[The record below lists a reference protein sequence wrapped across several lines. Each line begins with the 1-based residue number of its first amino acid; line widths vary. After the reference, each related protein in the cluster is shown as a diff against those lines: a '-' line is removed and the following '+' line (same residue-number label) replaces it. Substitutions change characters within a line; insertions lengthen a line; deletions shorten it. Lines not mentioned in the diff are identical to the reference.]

1 MKKKLEAELISI
13 AHRILKLK
21 NKSEVIQLHQETQKL
36 YEILSILR
44 FYEENFEEAKP
55 TIGVE
60 ELEGKLDEA
69 LENKEPETPNATV
82 VSLPVE
88 TEEAKVVTVEET
100 ETAEETETTTET
112 AEPEAEEEVQTA
124 LETAEEEKE
133 KEEEEISEPA
143 PETTPLVEVAI
154 EEEPEAEKVV
164 VGQIDIDESELE
176 EEEEPL
182 IEEEKA
188 TFPEVEEPV
197 FERVKE
203 EPKAAQQI
211 TLEDLLGQ
219 HSYKEPEFVKVEDVP
234 AEVEKAIDIA
244 FEPVF
249 EPVFEPKI
257 ETPSFSLDA
266 EKEAYTRKVDASGKI
281 IALGLNDRIAF
292 EKNLFGGSG
301 EDLNRVLS
309 QLNSFDNYQDAQ
321 NFIEDLVKPDYNNWE
336 GKEEYETRFMEIV
349 EKRFS

>member
-36 YEILSILR
+36 YEILSVLR

-55 TIGVE
+55 TIGLP
-60 ELEGKLDEA
+60 ELEEKLEETF
-69 LENKEPETPNATV
+69 ENKEPETVAVIEEPKKEEPV
-82 VSLPVE
+82 VPE
-88 TEEAKVVTVEET
+88 K
-100 ETAEETETTTET
+100 
-112 AEPEAEEEVQTA
+112 EPEAETIATPEET
-124 LETAEEEKE
+124 LEAVITEASVSEEEN
-133 KEEEEISEPA
+133 
-143 PETTPLVEVAI
+143 TAI
-154 EEEPEAEKVV
+154 EEVVSEPEQEEEPEEPVVAEAEKVV
-164 VGQIDIDESELE
+164 VGQIDIDESDLD
-176 EEEEPL
+176 EEEPL

-188 TFPEVEEPV
+188 AFPEVMEEPV
-197 FERVKE
+197 FEPVKE
-203 EPKAAQQI
+203 EPKKEAQQI

-219 HSYKEPEFVKVEDVP
+219 HTYKEPEFVKVEDVP
-234 AEVEKAIDIA
+234 AEVEKVADIT

-249 EPVFEPKI
+249 ETKV
-257 ETPSFSLDA
+257 ETQSMSIDA
-266 EKEAYTRKVDASGKI
+266 EKDAYSRKTDAVGKSI
-281 IALGLNDRIAF
+281 SLGLNDRIAF

>member
-36 YEILSILR
+36 YEILSVLR

-55 TIGVE
+55 TIGLP
-60 ELEGKLDEA
+60 ELEEKLEETF
-69 LENKEPETPNATV
+69 ENKEPETVAVIEEPKKEEPV
-82 VSLPVE
+82 VPEKEPEVE
-88 TEEAKVVTVEET
+88 TIATPEET
-100 ETAEETETTTET
+100 LEAVITE
-112 AEPEAEEEVQTA
+112 ASVSEEENT
-124 LETAEEEKE
+124 
-133 KEEEEISEPA
+133 
-143 PETTPLVEVAI
+143 AI
-154 EEEPEAEKVV
+154 EEVVSEPEQEEEPEEPVVAEAEKVV
-164 VGQIDIDESELE
+164 VGQIDIDESDLD
-176 EEEEPL
+176 EEEPL

-188 TFPEVEEPV
+188 AFPEVMEEPV
-197 FERVKE
+197 FEPVKE
-203 EPKAAQQI
+203 EPKKEAQQI

-219 HSYKEPEFVKVEDVP
+219 HTYKEPEFVKVEDVP
-234 AEVEKAIDIA
+234 AEVEKVADIT

-249 EPVFEPKI
+249 ETKV
-257 ETPSFSLDA
+257 ETQSMSIDA
-266 EKEAYTRKVDASGKI
+266 EKDAYSRKTDAVGKSI
-281 IALGLNDRIAF
+281 SLGLNDRIAF

>member
-36 YEILSILR
+36 YEILSVLR

-55 TIGVE
+55 TIGLP
-60 ELEGKLDEA
+60 ELEEKLEETF
-69 LENKEPETPNATV
+69 ENKEPETVAVIEEPKKEEPV
-82 VSLPVE
+82 VPEKEPEVE
-88 TEEAKVVTVEET
+88 TIATPEET
-100 ETAEETETTTET
+100 LEAVITE
-112 AEPEAEEEVQTA
+112 ASVSEEENT
-124 LETAEEEKE
+124 
-133 KEEEEISEPA
+133 
-143 PETTPLVEVAI
+143 AI
-154 EEEPEAEKVV
+154 EEVVSEPEQKEEPEEPVVAEAEKVV
-164 VGQIDIDESELE
+164 VGQIDIDESDLD
-176 EEEEPL
+176 EEEPL

-188 TFPEVEEPV
+188 AFPEVMEEPV
-197 FERVKE
+197 FEPVKE
-203 EPKAAQQI
+203 EPKKEAQQI

-219 HSYKEPEFVKVEDVP
+219 HTYKEPEFVKVEDVP
-234 AEVEKAIDIA
+234 AEVEKVADIT

-249 EPVFEPKI
+249 ETKV
-257 ETPSFSLDA
+257 ETQSMSIDA
-266 EKEAYTRKVDASGKI
+266 EKDAYSRKTDAVGKSI
-281 IALGLNDRIAF
+281 SLGLNDRIAF

>member
-36 YEILSILR
+36 YEILSVLR

-60 ELEGKLDEA
+60 ELEGKLDEV

-82 VSLPVE
+82 EP
-88 TEEAKVVTVEET
+88 EEAKVVAVEET
-100 ETAEETETTTET
+100 ETAVTET
-112 AEPEAEEEVQTA
+112 AETAAVTEETQEETTEPEAVAEAETALEEVEEEV
-124 LETAEEEKE
+124 
-133 KEEEEISEPA
+133 ISEPLQ
-143 PETTPLVEVAI
+143 ETNAVVEAAI
-154 EEEPEAEKVV
+154 EEEPETEKVV

-176 EEEEPL
+176 EEEEEPL

-188 TFPEVEEPV
+188 TFPEAEEPV

-203 EPKAAQQI
+203 EPKTSQQI

-234 AEVEKAIDIA
+234 AEVEKVADIA

-249 EPVFEPKI
+249 EPKV

-266 EKEAYTRKVDASGKI
+266 EKEAYTRKVDTSGKT

-309 QLNSFDNYQDAQ
+309 QLNTFDNYQDAQ

>member
-36 YEILSILR
+36 YEILSVLR

-55 TIGVE
+55 TIGLP
-60 ELEGKLDEA
+60 ELEEKLEETF
-69 LENKEPETPNATV
+69 ENKEPETVAV
-82 VSLPVE
+82 
-88 TEEAKVVTVEET
+88 VEEPKK
-100 ETAEETETTTET
+100 EEPIVAEKEPEVIAAPEETLEEVITEASVSEEENTTLEEVV
-112 AEPEAEEEVQTA
+112 AEPEQEA
-124 LETAEEEKE
+124 
-133 KEEEEISEPA
+133 
-143 PETTPLVEVAI
+143 
-154 EEEPEAEKVV
+154 EPEVVEAESEKVV
-164 VGQIDIDESELE
+164 VGQIDIDESDL

-188 TFPEVEEPV
+188 VFPEVAEEAV
-197 FERVKE
+197 FEPVKE
-203 EPKAAQQI
+203 EPRKEAQQI

-219 HSYKEPEFVKVEDVP
+219 HTYKEPEFVKVEDVP
-234 AEVEKAIDIA
+234 AEVEKVTEIT
-244 FEPVF
+244 FEPV
-249 EPVFEPKI
+249 I
-257 ETPSFSLDA
+257 ESKTEVPSFSIDA
-266 EKEAYTRKVDASGKI
+266 EKDAYSRKTDTIGKSI
-281 IALGLNDRIAF
+281 SLGLNDRIAF

-309 QLNSFDNYQDAQ
+309 QLNSFDNYQDAH

-349 EKRFS
+349 ERRFS

>member
-36 YEILSILR
+36 YEILSVLR

-55 TIGVE
+55 TIGLP
-60 ELEGKLDEA
+60 ELEEKLEETF
-69 LENKEPETPNATV
+69 ENKEPE
-82 VSLPVE
+82 
-88 TEEAKVVTVEET
+88 VVTVVEEPKKEEPVVTENEPEVETITTPEET
-100 ETAEETETTTET
+100 LEAVITE
-112 AEPEAEEEVQTA
+112 ASVSEEENTA
-124 LETAEEEKE
+124 VEEVVAQPE
-133 KEEEEISEPA
+133 KEEEE
-143 PETTPLVEVAI
+143 V
-154 EEEPEAEKVV
+154 EEEPVVAEAEAEKVV
-164 VGQIDIDESELE
+164 VGQIDIDESDLD
-176 EEEEPL
+176 EEEPL

-188 TFPEVEEPV
+188 AFPKVAEEPV
-197 FERVKE
+197 FEPVKE
-203 EPKAAQQI
+203 EPKKEAQQI

-219 HSYKEPEFVKVEDVP
+219 HTYKEPEFVKVEDVP
-234 AEVEKAIDIA
+234 AEVEKVADIT
-244 FEPVF
+244 F
-249 EPVFEPKI
+249 EPVFEPKV
-257 ETPSFSLDA
+257 ETQSMSIDA
-266 EKEAYTRKVDASGKI
+266 EKDAYSRKTDAMGKSI
-281 IALGLNDRIAF
+281 SLGLNDRIAF

-309 QLNSFDNYQDAQ
+309 QLNSFDNYQDAH

>member
-36 YEILSILR
+36 YEILSVLR

-55 TIGVE
+55 TIGLP
-60 ELEGKLDEA
+60 ELEEKLEETF
-69 LENKEPETPNATV
+69 ENKEPE
-82 VSLPVE
+82 
-88 TEEAKVVTVEET
+88 VVTVVEDPKKEEPVVT
-100 ETAEETETTTET
+100 ENEPEAETIATAEETLEAVITE
-112 AEPEAEEEVQTA
+112 ASVSEEENT
-124 LETAEEEKE
+124 
-133 KEEEEISEPA
+133 
-143 PETTPLVEVAI
+143 AI
-154 EEEPEAEKVV
+154 EEVVSEPEQEAEAPTVAEAEPEKVV
-164 VGQIDIDESELE
+164 VGQIDIDESDLD
-176 EEEEPL
+176 EEEPL

-188 TFPEVEEPV
+188 AFPEVMEEPV
-197 FERVKE
+197 FEPVKE
-203 EPKAAQQI
+203 EPKKEAQQI

-219 HSYKEPEFVKVEDVP
+219 HTYKEPEFVKVEDVP
-234 AEVEKAIDIA
+234 AEVEKVADIT

-249 EPVFEPKI
+249 ETKV
-257 ETPSFSLDA
+257 ETQSMSIDA
-266 EKEAYTRKVDASGKI
+266 EKDAYSRKTDAMGKSI
-281 IALGLNDRIAF
+281 SLGLNDRIAF

>member
-36 YEILSILR
+36 YEILSVLR

-55 TIGVE
+55 TIGLP
-60 ELEGKLDEA
+60 ELEEKLEETF
-69 LENKEPETPNATV
+69 ENKEPETVAV
-82 VSLPVE
+82 
-88 TEEAKVVTVEET
+88 VEEPKK
-100 ETAEETETTTET
+100 EEPIVAEKEPEVIAAPEETLEEVITEASVSEEENTTLEEVV
-112 AEPEAEEEVQTA
+112 AEPEQEA
-124 LETAEEEKE
+124 
-133 KEEEEISEPA
+133 
-143 PETTPLVEVAI
+143 
-154 EEEPEAEKVV
+154 EPEVVEAESEKVV
-164 VGQIDIDESELE
+164 VGQIDIDESDL

-188 TFPEVEEPV
+188 AFPEVIEEPV
-197 FERVKE
+197 FEPVKE
-203 EPKAAQQI
+203 EPRKEAQQI

-219 HSYKEPEFVKVEDVP
+219 HTYKEPEFVKVEDVP
-234 AEVEKAIDIA
+234 AEVEKVAEIT

-249 EPVFEPKI
+249 EPVI
-257 ETPSFSLDA
+257 ESKTEVPSFSIDA
-266 EKEAYTRKVDASGKI
+266 EKDAYSRKTDTIGKSI
-281 IALGLNDRIAF
+281 SLGLNDRIAF

-309 QLNSFDNYQDAQ
+309 QLNSFDNYQDAH

-349 EKRFS
+349 ERRFS

>member
-36 YEILSILR
+36 YEILSVLR

-55 TIGVE
+55 TIGLP
-60 ELEGKLDEA
+60 ELEEKLEETF
-69 LENKEPETPNATV
+69 ENKEPETVAV
-82 VSLPVE
+82 I
-88 TEEAKVVTVEET
+88 EEPKKEEPVVTEK
-100 ETAEETETTTET
+100 
-112 AEPEAEEEVQTA
+112 EPEAETIATSEETLESVITEASVSEEENTAIEEVVSEPEQ
-124 LETAEEEKE
+124 EEKE
-133 KEEEEISEPA
+133 APVVAEAEP
-143 PETTPLVEVAI
+143 
-154 EEEPEAEKVV
+154 EKVV
-164 VGQIDIDESELE
+164 VGQIDIDENDLD
-176 EEEEPL
+176 EEEPL

-188 TFPEVEEPV
+188 AFQEVAEEPV
-197 FERVKE
+197 FEPVKE
-203 EPKAAQQI
+203 EPKKEAQQI

-219 HSYKEPEFVKVEDVP
+219 HTYKEPEFVKVEDVP
-234 AEVEKAIDIA
+234 VEVEKVADITFEPA
-244 FEPVF
+244 FESKAAVQS
-249 EPVFEPKI
+249 VSI
-257 ETPSFSLDA
+257 DA
-266 EKEAYTRKVDASGKI
+266 EKDAYSRKTDSMGKSI
-281 IALGLNDRIAF
+281 SLGLNDRIAF

>member
-36 YEILSILR
+36 YEILSVLR

-55 TIGVE
+55 TIGLP
-60 ELEGKLDEA
+60 ELEEKLEETF
-69 LENKEPETPNATV
+69 ENKEPETVAVIEEPKKEEPV
-82 VSLPVE
+82 VPE
-88 TEEAKVVTVEET
+88 K
-100 ETAEETETTTET
+100 
-112 AEPEAEEEVQTA
+112 EPEAETIATPEET
-124 LETAEEEKE
+124 LEAVITEASVSEEEN
-133 KEEEEISEPA
+133 
-143 PETTPLVEVAI
+143 TAI
-154 EEEPEAEKVV
+154 EEVVSEPEQEEEPEEPVVAEAEKVV
-164 VGQIDIDESELE
+164 VGQIDIDESDLD
-176 EEEEPL
+176 EEEPL

-188 TFPEVEEPV
+188 AFPEVMEEPV
-197 FERVKE
+197 FEPVKE
-203 EPKAAQQI
+203 EPKKEAQQI

-219 HSYKEPEFVKVEDVP
+219 HTYKEPEYVKVEDVP
-234 AEVEKAIDIA
+234 AEVEKVADIT

-249 EPVFEPKI
+249 ETKV
-257 ETPSFSLDA
+257 ETQSMSIDA
-266 EKEAYTRKVDASGKI
+266 EKDAYSRKTDAMGKSI
-281 IALGLNDRIAF
+281 SLGLNDRIAF

>member
-36 YEILSILR
+36 YEILSVLR

-55 TIGVE
+55 TIGLP
-60 ELEGKLDEA
+60 ELEEKLEETF
-69 LENKEPETPNATV
+69 ENKEPETVAVIEEPKKEEPV
-82 VSLPVE
+82 VPE
-88 TEEAKVVTVEET
+88 K
-100 ETAEETETTTET
+100 
-112 AEPEAEEEVQTA
+112 EPEAETIATPEET
-124 LETAEEEKE
+124 LEAVITEASVSEEEN
-133 KEEEEISEPA
+133 
-143 PETTPLVEVAI
+143 TAI
-154 EEEPEAEKVV
+154 EEVVSEPEQKEEPEEPVVAEAEKVV
-164 VGQIDIDESELE
+164 VGQIDIDESDLD
-176 EEEEPL
+176 EEEPL

-188 TFPEVEEPV
+188 AFPEVMEEPV
-197 FERVKE
+197 FEPVKE
-203 EPKAAQQI
+203 EPKKEAQQI

-219 HSYKEPEFVKVEDVP
+219 HTYKEPEFVKVEDVP
-234 AEVEKAIDIA
+234 AEVEKVADIT

-249 EPVFEPKI
+249 ETKV
-257 ETPSFSLDA
+257 ETQSMSIDA
-266 EKEAYTRKVDASGKI
+266 EKDAYSRKTDAMGKSI
-281 IALGLNDRIAF
+281 SLGLNDRIAF

>member
-36 YEILSILR
+36 YEILSVLR

-55 TIGVE
+55 TIGLP
-60 ELEGKLDEA
+60 ELEEKLEETF
-69 LENKEPETPNATV
+69 ENKEPETVAVIEEPKKEEPV
-82 VSLPVE
+82 VPE
-88 TEEAKVVTVEET
+88 K
-100 ETAEETETTTET
+100 
-112 AEPEAEEEVQTA
+112 EPEAETIATPEET
-124 LETAEEEKE
+124 LEAVITEASVSEEEN
-133 KEEEEISEPA
+133 
-143 PETTPLVEVAI
+143 TAI
-154 EEEPEAEKVV
+154 EEVVSEPEQKEEPEEPVVAEAEKVV
-164 VGQIDIDESELE
+164 VGQIDIDESDLD
-176 EEEEPL
+176 EEEPL

-188 TFPEVEEPV
+188 AFPEVAEEPV
-197 FERVKE
+197 FEPVKE
-203 EPKAAQQI
+203 EPKKEAQQI

-219 HSYKEPEFVKVEDVP
+219 HTYKEPEFVKVEDVP
-234 AEVEKAIDIA
+234 AEVEKVADIT

-249 EPVFEPKI
+249 ETKV
-257 ETPSFSLDA
+257 ETQSMSIDA
-266 EKEAYTRKVDASGKI
+266 EKDAYSRKTDAMGKSI
-281 IALGLNDRIAF
+281 SLGLNDRIAF

>member
-36 YEILSILR
+36 YEILSVLR

-55 TIGVE
+55 TIGLP
-60 ELEGKLDEA
+60 ELEEKLEETF
-69 LENKEPETPNATV
+69 ENKEPETVAVIEEPKKEEPV
-82 VSLPVE
+82 VPE
-88 TEEAKVVTVEET
+88 K
-100 ETAEETETTTET
+100 
-112 AEPEAEEEVQTA
+112 EPEAETIATPEET
-124 LETAEEEKE
+124 LEAVITEASVSEEEN
-133 KEEEEISEPA
+133 
-143 PETTPLVEVAI
+143 TAI
-154 EEEPEAEKVV
+154 EEVVSEPEQKEEPEEPVVAEAEKVV
-164 VGQIDIDESELE
+164 VGQIDIDESDLD
-176 EEEEPL
+176 EEEPL

-188 TFPEVEEPV
+188 AFPEVMEEPV
-197 FERVKE
+197 FEPVKE
-203 EPKAAQQI
+203 EPKKEAQQI

-219 HSYKEPEFVKVEDVP
+219 HTYKEPEFVKVEDVP
-234 AEVEKAIDIA
+234 AEVEKVADIT

-249 EPVFEPKI
+249 ETKV
-257 ETPSFSLDA
+257 ETQSMSIDA
-266 EKEAYTRKVDASGKI
+266 EKDAYSRKTDAVGKSI
-281 IALGLNDRIAF
+281 SLGLNDRIAF

>member
-36 YEILSILR
+36 YEILSVLR

-55 TIGVE
+55 TIGLP
-60 ELEGKLDEA
+60 ELEEKLEETF
-69 LENKEPETPNATV
+69 ENKEPETVAVIEEPKKEEPV
-82 VSLPVE
+82 VPEKEPEVE
-88 TEEAKVVTVEET
+88 TIATPEET
-100 ETAEETETTTET
+100 LEAVITE
-112 AEPEAEEEVQTA
+112 ASVSEEENT
-124 LETAEEEKE
+124 
-133 KEEEEISEPA
+133 
-143 PETTPLVEVAI
+143 AI
-154 EEEPEAEKVV
+154 EEAVSEPEQKEEPEEPVVAEAEKVV
-164 VGQIDIDESELE
+164 VGQIDIDESDLD
-176 EEEEPL
+176 EEEPL

-188 TFPEVEEPV
+188 AFPEVMEEPV
-197 FERVKE
+197 FEPVKE
-203 EPKAAQQI
+203 EPKKEAQQI

-219 HSYKEPEFVKVEDVP
+219 HTYKEPEFVKVEDVP
-234 AEVEKAIDIA
+234 AEVEKVADIT

-249 EPVFEPKI
+249 ETKV
-257 ETPSFSLDA
+257 ETQSMSIDA
-266 EKEAYTRKVDASGKI
+266 EKDAYSRKTDAMGKSI
-281 IALGLNDRIAF
+281 SLGLNDRIAF

>member
-36 YEILSILR
+36 YEILSVLR

-55 TIGVE
+55 TIGLP
-60 ELEGKLDEA
+60 ELEEKLEETF
-69 LENKEPETPNATV
+69 ENKEPETVAVIEKPKKEEPV
-82 VSLPVE
+82 VPE
-88 TEEAKVVTVEET
+88 K
-100 ETAEETETTTET
+100 
-112 AEPEAEEEVQTA
+112 EPEAETIATPEET
-124 LETAEEEKE
+124 LEAVITEASVSEEEN
-133 KEEEEISEPA
+133 
-143 PETTPLVEVAI
+143 TAI
-154 EEEPEAEKVV
+154 EEVVSEPEQEEEPEEPVVAEAEKVV
-164 VGQIDIDESELE
+164 VGQIDIDESDLD
-176 EEEEPL
+176 EEEPL

-188 TFPEVEEPV
+188 AFPEVMEEPV
-197 FERVKE
+197 FEPVKE
-203 EPKAAQQI
+203 EPKKEAQQI

-219 HSYKEPEFVKVEDVP
+219 HTYKEPEFVKVEDVP
-234 AEVEKAIDIA
+234 AEVEKVADIT

-249 EPVFEPKI
+249 ETKV
-257 ETPSFSLDA
+257 ETQSMSIDA
-266 EKEAYTRKVDASGKI
+266 EKDAYSRKTDAVGKSI
-281 IALGLNDRIAF
+281 SLGLNDRIAF

>member
-36 YEILSILR
+36 YEILSVLR

-60 ELEGKLDEA
+60 ELEGKLDEV
-69 LENKEPETPNATV
+69 LENNEPETAKATV
-82 VSLPVE
+82 ETVPAEPIAVE
-88 TEEAKVVTVEET
+88 KEETKTDEVEQTEET
-100 ETAEETETTTET
+100 EVATM
-112 AEPEAEEEVQTA
+112 EPEAVEEVQTVM
-124 LETAEEEKE
+124 EEEPE
-133 KEEEEISEPA
+133 VIPEPEQEPEPIAEIATEA
-143 PETTPLVEVAI
+143 
-154 EEEPEAEKVV
+154 EPEAEKVV
-164 VGQIDIDESELE
+164 VGQIDIDESDLD
-176 EEEEPL
+176 EEEPL

-188 TFPEVEEPV
+188 AFPEIAEPV
-197 FERVKE
+197 FEPIKE
-203 EPKAAQQI
+203 EPKKESHQI

-234 AEVEKAIDIA
+234 AEVEKVTDIA

-249 EPVFEPKI
+249 EPKA
-257 ETPSFSLDA
+257 ETHSVSIDA
-266 EKEAYTRKVDASGKI
+266 EREAYSRKTDSAGKT

-292 EKNLFGGSG
+292 EKYLFGGSG

-309 QLNSFDNYQDAQ
+309 QLNTFDNYEDAR
-321 NFIEDLVKPDYNNWE
+321 NFIEDLVRPDYNNWE

>member
-36 YEILSILR
+36 YEILSVLR

-55 TIGVE
+55 TIGLP
-60 ELEGKLDEA
+60 ELEEKLEETF
-69 LENKEPETPNATV
+69 ENKEPETVAVIEEPKKEEPV
-82 VSLPVE
+82 VPEKEPEVE
-88 TEEAKVVTVEET
+88 TIATPEET
-100 ETAEETETTTET
+100 LEAVITE
-112 AEPEAEEEVQTA
+112 ASVSEEENT
-124 LETAEEEKE
+124 
-133 KEEEEISEPA
+133 
-143 PETTPLVEVAI
+143 AI
-154 EEEPEAEKVV
+154 EEVVSEPEQKEEPEEPVVAEAEKVV
-164 VGQIDIDESELE
+164 VGQIDIDESDLD
-176 EEEEPL
+176 EEEPL

-188 TFPEVEEPV
+188 AFPEVAEEPV
-197 FERVKE
+197 FEPVKE
-203 EPKAAQQI
+203 EPKKEAQQI

-219 HSYKEPEFVKVEDVP
+219 HTYKEPEFVKVEDVP
-234 AEVEKAIDIA
+234 AEVEKVADIT

-249 EPVFEPKI
+249 ETKV
-257 ETPSFSLDA
+257 ETQSMSIDA
-266 EKEAYTRKVDASGKI
+266 EKDAYSRKTDAMGKSI
-281 IALGLNDRIAF
+281 SLGLNDRIAF

>member
-36 YEILSILR
+36 YEILSVLR

-60 ELEGKLDEA
+60 ELEGKLDEV
-69 LENKEPETPNATV
+69 LENKEPDTTTTIAEATPAEPIVAEREETNAEE
-82 VSLPVE
+82 VE
-88 TEEAKVVTVEET
+88 KTEEAEAATM
-100 ETAEETETTTET
+100 
-112 AEPEAEEEVQTA
+112 EPEAVEEVQAVMEEEEEEVIPEPEQEPIA
-124 LETAEEEKE
+124 EIVPETELVAEEEK
-133 KEEEEISEPA
+133 
-143 PETTPLVEVAI
+143 
-154 EEEPEAEKVV
+154 EPEAEKVV
-164 VGQIDIDESELE
+164 VGQIDIDESDLE
-176 EEEEPL
+176 DEEPL
-182 IEEEKA
+182 IEEEKVA
-188 TFPEVEEPV
+188 FPEIVEPV
-197 FERVKE
+197 FEPVKE
-203 EPKAAQQI
+203 EPKKESHQI

-234 AEVEKAIDIA
+234 AEVEKVADIA

-249 EPVFEPKI
+249 EPKAEVHSVSI
-257 ETPSFSLDA
+257 DA
-266 EKEAYTRKVDASGKI
+266 EREAYSRKTDSAGKT

-309 QLNSFDNYQDAQ
+309 QLNTFDNYEDAR
-321 NFIEDLVKPDYNNWE
+321 NFIEDLVRPDYNNWE

>member
-36 YEILSILR
+36 YEILSVLR

-55 TIGVE
+55 TIGLP
-60 ELEGKLDEA
+60 ELEEKLEETF
-69 LENKEPETPNATV
+69 ENKEPETVAVIEEPKKEEPV
-82 VSLPVE
+82 VPE
-88 TEEAKVVTVEET
+88 K
-100 ETAEETETTTET
+100 
-112 AEPEAEEEVQTA
+112 EPEAETIATPEET
-124 LETAEEEKE
+124 LEAVITEASVSEEEN
-133 KEEEEISEPA
+133 
-143 PETTPLVEVAI
+143 TAI
-154 EEEPEAEKVV
+154 EEVVSEPEQEEEPEEPVVAEAEKVV
-164 VGQIDIDESELE
+164 VGQIDIDESDLD
-176 EEEEPL
+176 EEEPL

-188 TFPEVEEPV
+188 AFPEVMEEPV
-197 FERVKE
+197 FEPVKE
-203 EPKAAQQI
+203 EPKKEAQQI

-219 HSYKEPEFVKVEDVP
+219 HTYKEPEFVKVEDVP
-234 AEVEKAIDIA
+234 AEVEKVADIT

-249 EPVFEPKI
+249 ETKV
-257 ETPSFSLDA
+257 ETQSMSIDA
-266 EKEAYTRKVDASGKI
+266 ENDAYSRKTDAVGKSI
-281 IALGLNDRIAF
+281 SLGLNDRIAF